1 MEKVSPFPVVSILS
15 DPWLRLSGGRIFMPY
30 VYNDLRVFSALF
42 LTRGCEDVQKTL
54 IQPALQTAG
63 RMTCSNAGFIFKNR
77 LKDAQK
83 RPSRPSALT
92 LQYKLRLHA
101 IRNAQTHINHTH
113 TYIHT
118 HTQKGTQQSG
128 QTKVRVAQ
136 TTADNAE

>member
-15 DPWLRLSGGRIFMPY
+15 DPWLRLSGGRIFTLY

-83 RPSRPSALT
+83 CPSRPSALT

-101 IRNAQTHINHTH
+101 IRNTHKPHTH
-113 TYIHT
+113 TYIHR

-136 TTADNAE
+136 TTADDAD